1 MANFL
6 VVSIVLICA
15 ALNGQ
20 AAGNQLTPAEK
31 KAGWKLLFDGKSFE
45 NWRDPG
51 TELPPG
57 DSWAIE
63 DGCLTTVPKPHI
75 AEDLIS
81 AKTYGDFE
89 LAFEWRVS
97 PGANTG
103 VKYRIQ
109 RTVFHDSSKGEQ
121 GGFEATTEREMKSS
135 TPDRASLAPTSHGH
149 EYTVAFEFQLID
161 DERHPDA
168 KKDANHVTG
177 ALYSMLAPSKRPAH
191 PAGEWNQGRL
201 ILKGNRVEHWI
212 NGEQVLSASLDDPEG
227 LANLKT
233 RWEKGPAVY
242 EVLAHA
248 KPTGPFSLQHHGDKV
263 WFRNIKIKVLR
274 P

>member
-1 MANFL
+1 MAKFL
-6 VVSIVLICA
+6 VIPFVLVGA
-15 ALNGQ
+15 ALTGQ
-20 AAGNQLTPAEK
+20 AADNQLTPAEK
-31 KAGWKLLFDGKSFE
+31 KAGWKLLFDGKSFQ
-45 NWRDPG
+45 NWRDPA
-51 TELPPG
+51 TEVPPG
-57 DSWAIE
+57 DSWIIE

-75 AEDLIS
+75 SEDLIS
-81 AKTYGDFE
+81 AKDYGDFE

-109 RTVFHDSSKGEQ
+109 RTVFLDSSKGEQ
-121 GGFEATTEREMKSS
+121 GGFEASTEREMKS
-135 TPDRASLAPTSHGH
+135 PAADRASLAPSSHGQ

-201 ILKGNRVEHWI
+201 ILKGNHVEHWI
-212 NGEQVLSASLDDPEG
+212 NGEQVLSASLDDRHG
-227 LANLKT
+227 LANLNK
-233 RWEKGPAVY
+233 RWENGPAVY
-242 EVLAHA
+242 EILAHA
-248 KPTGPFSLQHHGDKV
+248 KQTGPFSLQHHGDKV
-263 WFRNIKIKVLR
+263 WFKNIKIKAL
-274 P
+274 